1 MSLWHEELELAL
13 LNLEDSKASCDVM
26 TYVISHILAK
36 SDIPHQC
43 RVGFVETVHSKT
55 QINPHCWI
63 ELKDG
68 WGIDLTLRRWLGD
81 EDRWP
86 HGVFRLSEYPQVQFW
101 GTPLFAPKLDD
112 EEINAMSDHLIETV
126 KIPVCCSII
135 QH

>member
-13 LNLEDSKASCDVM
+13 LNLEDSKAGCDVM

-63 ELKDG
+63 ELKNG

-86 HGVFRLSEYPQVQFW
+86 HGVTCPQ
-101 GTPLFAPKLDD
+101 D
-112 EEINAMSDHLIETV
+112 
-126 KIPVCCSII
+126 
-135 QH
+135 

>member
-13 LNLEDSKASCDVM
+13 LNLEDSKAGCDVM

-63 ELKDG
+63 EL
-68 WGIDLTLRRWLGD
+68 
-81 EDRWP
+81 
-86 HGVFRLSEYPQVQFW
+86 
-101 GTPLFAPKLDD
+101 
-112 EEINAMSDHLIETV
+112 
-126 KIPVCCSII
+126 
-135 QH
+135 